1 MATRSKQGIGERLM
15 AAQVAIDAVLGDGA
29 LQAALTPFGYGPERM
44 AAGRVLFEETEALQ
58 QAQQREYG
66 EQFGATAALE
76 AVYAAA
82 DTAYTRSLKL
92 ARVAFKGDVRAQQGL
107 GLNGRRKK
115 SVSGWAEQALQ
126 FYASLLQEPDF
137 LAAMAPF
144 GYDAA
149 KAQAEMDLVTA
160 VRAANVTQENEKG
173 DAQKAT
179 QLRDAKLDELD
190 DWLADF
196 KAVAEVALADDAQQ
210 LEKMGFGA
218 V

>member
-1 MATRSKQGIGERLM
+1 MATRSKHSIGERLM
-15 AAQVAIDAVLGDGA
+15 AAQVAIDAVLADA
-29 LQAALTPFGYGPERM
+29 ELQNALTPFGYSPERM
-44 AAGRVLFEETEALQ
+44 AAARAQFEEAEKLQ

-66 EQFGATAALE
+66 EQFGATAAFE
-76 AVYAAA
+76 AAYEAA
-82 DTAYTRSLKL
+82 DSAYMRSLKL
-92 ARVAFKGDVRAQQGL
+92 ARVAFKNDVQAQQGL

-115 SVSGWAEQALQ
+115 SISGWVDQALL
-126 FYASLLQEPDF
+126 FYASLLEKPEF
-137 LAAMAPF
+137 LAGLAQF

-149 KAQAEMDLVTA
+149 KVQAEMDLVTA

-179 QLRDAKLDELD
+179 QRRDASLDELD

-196 KAVAEVALADDAQQ
+196 KVVAEVALADDAQQ
-210 LEKMGFGA
+210 LEKLGFGA

>member
-1 MATRSKQGIGERLM
+1 M

-179 QLRDAKLDELD
+179 QLRDAKLDELN